1 MQNINPGDISCDKCK
16 DCKVEPKLNTYII
29 IDKKAKK
36 EIRFKLRQEFCK
48 KF

>member
-16 DCKVEPKLNTYII
+16 DCKVEPRLNAYITTNP
-29 IDKKAKK
+29 KTNK
-36 EIRFKLRQEFCK
+36 EIRFKLRQKFCK